1 MKKLRAALHRQLDP
15 EAWPGRGFSP
25 LNWVI
30 LIAIGVLIVLSILTT
45 EKAAMEAFGLEI
57 LLAEQ
62 VILALFALELL
73 ARFWTAGLDPRFAGL
88 SGALRY
94 ALRPSTIADI
104 LVVVPLFIAVPPG
117 WIPVLRLVRVLR
129 LLRLAAMPRVRR
141 AFAEFGG
148 ALIAKR
154 FEFLLTAC
162 FALALL
168 LTSSTVLYMVE
179 GDIQPEA
186 FGSIPRAIWW
196 SVVTF
201 TTVGYGDAVPVTWL
215 GRFFAGSF
223 AVLGIGLVAMLTG
236 IVASALTEASERH
249 RSGDDT

>member
-1 MKKLRAALHRQLDP
+1 MGKLREAVHRQLDP

-25 LNWVI
+25 VNWAI
-30 LIAIGVLIVLSILTT
+30 LFAIGFLIFLSILTT
-45 EKAAMEAFGLEI
+45 EPSVMAALGPEI
-57 LLAEQ
+57 LFVEQ
-62 VILALFALELL
+62 VILALFAIELL
-73 ARFWTAGLDPRFAGL
+73 LRFWTIGLNPRFR
-88 SGALRY
+88 GARGIFHY
-94 ALRPSTIADI
+94 AIRPSTIADI
-104 LVVVPLFIAVPPG
+104 LVVTPLFIAVPPG
-117 WIPVLRLVRVLR
+117 WIPILRLVRVLR
-129 LLRLAAMPRVRR
+129 LLRLAAMPRVQK

-148 ALIAKR
+148 ALLAKR

-168 LTSSTVLYMVE
+168 LASSTILYLTE
-179 GDIQPEA
+179 GDVQPEA

-201 TTVGYGDAVPVTWL
+201 TTVGYGDAVPVTWV
-215 GRFFAGSF
+215 GRFFAGTF

-249 RSGDDT
+249 NSDDS